1 MIELE
6 RSLTTLGRAL
16 DVPIG
21 PDLVP
26 AVLDRIGSRPAS
38 KTKPARRKWVLVVA
52 VALLAALAATL
63 AIPDARSA
71 LFRVLHIGGERIEL
85 VDELPLVTVEPDLEL
100 GLGERVTL
108 EAARRRSGFD
118 LRELDDPP
126 DRAYLGERGTVWF
139 VYGEPERVRLLVAQ
153 TPLHVLDRELMVK
166 KLATPETRVERVSV
180 NGSPGV
186 FLSGESHFL
195 FLLDEYG
202 RIVEESARLA
212 RDVLIWESGGVA
224 YRLEG
229 ELEREESLRLAG
241 SLR

>member
-1 MIELE
+1 MTELE

-16 DVPIG
+16 DVPDG
-21 PDLVP
+21 HDLVP
-26 AVLDRIGSRPAS
+26 VVLAGIGPRSAPR
-38 KTKPARRKWVLVVA
+38 PARRKRVLVVA
-52 VALLAALAATL
+52 VALVAALAATL

-85 VDELPLVTVEPDLEL
+85 VDELPRVSVEPDLEL

-139 VYGEPERVRLLVAQ
+139 LYGEPERVRLLVAQ
-153 TPLHVLDRELMVK
+153 TPLHALDRELVLK
-166 KLATPETRVERVSV
+166 KLAGPETQVERVSV
-180 NGSPGV
+180 DGSPGV
-186 FLSGESHFL
+186 FVSGESHFL
-195 FLLDEYG
+195 LLLDEDG
-202 RIVEESARLA
+202 QIVEESARLA

-229 ELEREESLRLAG
+229 ELEREEALRLAG